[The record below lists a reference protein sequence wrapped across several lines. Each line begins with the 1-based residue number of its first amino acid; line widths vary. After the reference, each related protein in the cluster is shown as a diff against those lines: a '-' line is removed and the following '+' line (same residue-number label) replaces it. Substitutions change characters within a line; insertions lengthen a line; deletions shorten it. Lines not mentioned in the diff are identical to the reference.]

1 MGGDLDKCSSEIKE
15 SPSFTKLDLTLGRLT
30 SYVKPLSS
38 ALGVHYL
45 ISEGFTLPNVASFHG
60 PLLTRTMYT
69 FFQD

>member
-15 SPSFTKLDLTLGRLT
+15 SPSFSKLDLTLT